1 MELYYKVLAR
11 MTAAVTNLREEGG
24 QTMTE
29 YALLIALIAL
39 VLIVAIQVLTGGI
52 SHIFSGAGAHLSNV
66 ST

>member
-11 MTAAVTNLREEGG
+11 LTQVVTDFREEHG

-39 VLIVAIQVLTGGI
+39 LLLGAIAILEGGI
-52 SHIFSGAGAHLSNV
+52 SNIFSGAGAKLSSV
-66 ST
+66 TT